1 MEMEEDNRWSLQWS
15 FSPVDYLENQVLQ
28 DLSLGRLEASNGSI
42 RLTILHGQSVFDEEL
57 RLRLHRELDA
67 LFQAISILTHRP
79 YWLRQL
85 KACKASEDGQ
95 DEGFIFSEELT
106 VAVSISAGRF
116 FTEERQEKERD
127 FLRRIQ
133 MHNSDP
139 LLKSLIE
146 SYRKAVDDPPNELI
160 HLYEICDAIDKHLGG
175 KKQALKKL
183 DPFTKKQWP
192 RLGELA
198 CDLPLNQGRHRG
210 RGFEGLRDA
219 TPEELAEARGIALS
233 LIECYLQSLDSP

>member
-15 FSPVDYLENQVLQ
+15 FSPVDYLENQVLP
-28 DLSLGRLEASNGSI
+28 DLSLGRLEVSNGSI
-42 RLTILHGQSVFDEEL
+42 TLAIFNRQSVFDEEL

-79 YWLRQL
+79 YRLRQL
-85 KACKASEDGQ
+85 NACKANQDGQ
-95 DEGFIFSEELT
+95 EEVFIFAEEITAVASVSGAKILT
-106 VAVSISAGRF
+106 
-116 FTEERQEKERD
+116 EDQQEKERV
-127 FLRRIQ
+127 FLMGAQR
-133 MHNSDP
+133 HNNDP
-139 LLKSLIE
+139 LLRSLIE
-146 SYRKAVDDPPNELI
+146 SYGRAIKDPRNELI
-160 HLYEICDAIDKHLGG
+160 HLYEIRDALSG

-183 DPFTKKQWP
+183 HLLTEKQWS

-219 TPEELAEARGIALS
+219 TQEELAEARGVARK
-233 LIECYLQSLDSP
+233 LIDYYLQYLDSL